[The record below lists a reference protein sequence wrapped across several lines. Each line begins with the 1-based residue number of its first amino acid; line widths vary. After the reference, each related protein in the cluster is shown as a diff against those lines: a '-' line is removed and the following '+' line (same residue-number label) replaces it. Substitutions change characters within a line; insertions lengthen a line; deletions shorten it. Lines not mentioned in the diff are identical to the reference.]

1 VSTPAPA
8 ATRPLAVGR
17 VARAGRLR
25 AYGPWIAAALLLI
38 ALPHVIRT
46 PVAVPIMNQMGIA
59 IVFALSYNML
69 LGQGGMLSFG
79 HAVSTWPAAA
89 ASTCRCPSSRW
100 WAGSAACCAPP
111 SSAPSPP
118 PAPAPSSP

>member
-1 VSTPAPA
+1 VSTPA

-25 AYGPWIAAALLLI
+25 ACGPWIAAALVLV

-69 LGQGGMLSFG
+69 LG
-79 HAVSTWPAAA
+79 
-89 ASTCRCPSSRW
+89 
-100 WAGSAACCAPP
+100 
-111 SSAPSPP
+111 
-118 PAPAPSSP
+118 